1 MDYKYLLLLNI
12 IGFSVGCA
20 TNSENSQNSNN
31 SQFPN
36 APYIEKIGP
45 GEIRYLN
52 EVEAYARKS
61 RREDVYKKLSESCNG
76 DFRIVTEGVRTKTGV
91 ILRQGRNED
100 YPGARYVYIKYQ
112 CVL

>member
-1 MDYKYLLLLNI
+1 MDCKTLLLLVI
-12 IGFSVGCA
+12 ISHSVGCA
-20 TNSENSQNSNN
+20 ANSENSQN

-52 EVEAYARKS
+52 EVESFARKS
-61 RREDVYKKLSESCNG
+61 RREDVYRKLSESCNG
-76 DFRIVTEGVRTKTGV
+76 DFRIIKEGVRTKTGV
-91 ILRQGRNED
+91 IQRQGSIDD

>member
-1 MDYKYLLLLNI
+1 MDCKLLLLLVI
-12 IGFSVGCA
+12 IGILVGCA
-20 TNSENSQNSNN
+20 ANSENSQNSHN
-31 SQFPN
+31 SQFQN

-61 RREDVYKKLSESCNG
+61 RREDVYRKLSESCNG
-76 DFRIVTEGVRTKTGV
+76 DFRIVKEGVRTKTGV
-91 ILRQGRNED
+91 IQRQGSIDD
-100 YPGARYVYIKYQ
+100 YPGASYVYIKYK